1 MAEGVA
7 DLISLDRWT
16 NTWQALG
23 AAHVDEQLHARILDA
38 YREPHRKYH
47 NLQHLQECFQHLL
60 VLGEQADH
68 AQEIELALWFH
79 DAIYETHRKGSEQ
92 KSADWAR
99 KEILDAGL
107 DPSIAERVH
116 GLIMVTLHTAA
127 AEGADAQ
134 IMIDVD
140 LGILGAETSR
150 FDEYEQQVRAEY
162 KWVPGMLYRRERRKI
177 LRSFLDRPTIY
188 CTESFRE
195 RYEQRARA
203 NISRALSRL

>member
-1 MAEGVA
+1 MNEPTG

-16 NTWQALG
+16 NSWQALG
-23 AAHVDEQLHARILDA
+23 AAPVDDKLHARIVDA
-38 YREPHRKYH
+38 YREAHRKYH
-47 NLQHLQECFQHLL
+47 NLQHLRECFQHFEALR
-60 VLGEQADH
+60 EQADH

-79 DAIYETHRKGSEQ
+79 DAIYETRRKGSEQ

-99 KEILDAGL
+99 EQALDAGL
-107 DPSIAERVH
+107 DPSIAERIH

-127 AEGADAQ
+127 AEGTDAQ

-140 LGILGAETSR
+140 LGILGAGTSR

-162 KWVPGMLYRRERRKI
+162 KWVPGLLYRRERRKI
-177 LRSFLDRPTIY
+177 LKSFLDRPTIY
-188 CTESFRE
+188 CTESFRD
-195 RYEQRARA
+195 RYEQRARD